1 MESYNTTCFILF
13 CFCMIIL
20 YLLYK
25 LHHIPFYLFFFPYFF
40 SSCIYT
46 HLFQVLEPI
55 VYYYFLLLVYFLR
68 LALNRRMYVST
79 LSLNFGPIIL

>member
-20 YLLYK
+20 YLLYNCITF
-25 LHHIPFYLFFFPYFF
+25 LFIFFFSIFF
-40 SSCIYT
+40 FILYIHT
-46 HLFQVLEPI
+46 PIPGIGPI